1 MQNIP
6 SAYVDGYARGQAVDP
21 ERAANYIA
29 HTTIGDPLADA
40 MVADLR
46 SLGQEEQAKL
56 IRLGLEGSDVGS
68 LLAAPESVRKFFDS
82 YAEPPDWVDLNSF
95 LPGCRMFH
103 RNTPLVLA
111 GMVGG
116 VLVEGFSTNI
126 AKSFFMTGR
135 LRDQGMRRLKQNNRH
150 MLEIFMP
157 GGMDKHSDGWS
168 LSIRVRLV
176 HARIRLLLS
185 NSDEWDLEELGTPI
199 SAAHV
204 GFAISAFSARLLSH
218 MKSLGASF
226 NEEERRSFMAVWRYS
241 GYLMGVPETI
251 LFRDEQHAL
260 KVFEIGRLCE
270 PPPSLESIV
279 LASSL
284 VNTAPLFAG
293 MSESQ
298 ARRKM
303 AGYIAQ
309 VSRALI
315 GNALADELNYP
326 KSTTLGILWK
336 FRLLNQVE
344 NVMRRLAPGRFQ
356 DRSNMTT
363 ILDVSMFDR
372 EGISYRLPDHFY
384 AEQSSKW

>member
-1 MQNIP
+1 
-6 SAYVDGYARGQAVDP
+6 
-21 ERAANYIA
+21 
-29 HTTIGDPLADA
+29 

-46 SLGQEEQAKL
+46 SLEPEEQARL
-56 IRLGLEGSDVGS
+56 IGLGLEGSDGGS

-82 YAEPPDWVDLNSF
+82 YAEPPDWVDVNSF
-95 LPGCRMFH
+95 FPGCRMFH

-176 HARIRLLLS
+176 HARVRLLLS
-185 NSDEWDLEELGTPI
+185 NSGEWDVDELGTPI

-218 MKSLGASF
+218 LKSLGASF
-226 NEEERRSFMAVWRYS
+226 SEEERRSFMAVWRYS
-241 GYLMGVPETI
+241 GYLMGIPETI
-251 LFRDEQHAL
+251 LFRDERDAL
-260 KVFEIGRLCE
+260 EVFEIGRLCE

-293 MSESQ
+293 MSESG

-315 GNALADELNYP
+315 GNTLADALNYP
-326 KSTTLGILWK
+326 KSSTLGILWK
-336 FRLLNQVE
+336 FRLLNRIE
-344 NVMRRLAPGRFQ
+344 SVMRRLAPGRFQ

-363 ILDVSMFDR
+363 ILDVSMFDKD
-372 EGISYRLPDHFY
+372 GISYRLPDHFY

>member
-1 MQNIP
+1 MRNIP

-40 MVADLR
+40 MIADLR
-46 SLGQEEQAKL
+46 SLDQEEQARI
-56 IRLGLEGSDVGS
+56 IRLGLEGSDEGS
-68 LLAAPESVRKFFDS
+68 LLGAPESVRNFFDS
-82 YAEPPDWVDLNSF
+82 YTEPPDWVDATSFNS
-95 LPGCRMFH
+95 GCRMFH
-103 RNTPLVLA
+103 RNTPLMLA

-126 AKSFFMTGR
+126 AKPFFMTGR

-185 NSDEWDLEELGTPI
+185 NSREWDIEELGTPI

-218 MKSLGASF
+218 LKSLGASF
-226 NEEERRSFMAVWRYS
+226 DQEERNGFMAVWRYS
-241 GYLMGVPETI
+241 GYLMGIPESI
-251 LFRDEQHAL
+251 LFRDEQDAL
-260 KVFEIGRLCE
+260 ELFEIGRVCE
-270 PPPSLESIV
+270 PPPSMESMV

-293 MSESQ
+293 VAETH

-315 GNALADELNYP
+315 GNALADELRYP
-326 KSTTLGILWK
+326 KSYTFGILWK
-336 FRLLNQVE
+336 FRLLNRIEDLAQRLTP
-344 NVMRRLAPGRFQ
+344 RRFR
-356 DRSNMTT
+356 DRSNLTT
-363 ILDVSMFDR
+363 ILDVSMFDK
-372 EGISYRLPDHFY
+372 EGISYRLPDHVHS
-384 AEQSSKW
+384 EKSSKW

>member
-1 MQNIP
+1 
-6 SAYVDGYARGQAVDP
+6 
-21 ERAANYIA
+21 
-29 HTTIGDPLADA
+29 
-40 MVADLR
+40 
-46 SLGQEEQAKL
+46 
-56 IRLGLEGSDVGS
+56 
-68 LLAAPESVRKFFDS
+68 
-82 YAEPPDWVDLNSF
+82 
-95 LPGCRMFH
+95 
-103 RNTPLVLA
+103 
-111 GMVGG
+111 MVGG

-157 GGMDKHSDGWS
+157 GGMDKYCDGWS

-185 NSDEWDLEELGTPI
+185 DSDEWDIEELGTPI

-204 GFAISAFSARLLSH
+204 GFAISAFSARLLIH
-218 MKSLGASF
+218 LKSLGASF

-241 GYLMGVPETI
+241 GYLMGIPETI
-251 LFRDEQHAL
+251 LFRDEQDAL
-260 KVFEIGRLCE
+260 KVFEIGSACE

-293 MSESQ
+293 MTESQ
-298 ARRKM
+298 ARRKL

-315 GNALADELNYP
+315 GNELADELRYP
-326 KSTTLGILWK
+326 KSSTFGILWK
-336 FRLLNQVE
+336 VPAAEQN
-344 NVMRRLAPGRFQ
+344 
-356 DRSNMTT
+356 
-363 ILDVSMFDR
+363 R
-372 EGISYRLPDHFY
+372 ECDEESDAGTFPRPQQPDHHIGSFDVRQRRHQLPVAGPFLCRAIFRVVAISHQLASESRADNLSRY
-384 AEQSSKW
+384 RV

>member
-6 SAYVDGYARGQAVDP
+6 SAYVNGYSRGKAVDP
-21 ERAANYIA
+21 ERAANYVA
-29 HTTIGDPLADA
+29 HTIIGDPLADA
-40 MVADLR
+40 MISDLR
-46 SLGQEEQAKL
+46 SLEPEEQARL
-56 IRLGLEGSDVGS
+56 IRLGLEGGYGGS
-68 LLAAPESVRKFFDS
+68 LLAAPESVRKLFDS

-95 LPGCRMFH
+95 IPACRMFH

-126 AKSFFMTGR
+126 AKSFFLTGR

-157 GGMDKHSDGWS
+157 GGMDNHSDGWS
-168 LSIRVRLV
+168 LSIRIRLV

-185 NSDEWDLEELGTPI
+185 NSGEWDVEELGTPI

-218 MKSLGASF
+218 LKSLGASF
-226 NEEERRSFMAVWRYS
+226 SEEERRSFMAVWRYS
-241 GYLMGVPETI
+241 GYLMGIPETI
-251 LFRDEQHAL
+251 LFRDEQDAL
-260 KVFEIGRLCE
+260 SVFEIGSACE

-293 MSESQ
+293 MTESQ

-315 GNALADELNYP
+315 GNALADQLRYP
-326 KSTTLGILWK
+326 KSSTLGILWK
-336 FRLLNQVE
+336 FRLLNRIE
-344 NVMRRLAPGRFQ
+344 NVMQRVTPGRFR
-356 DRSNMTT
+356 DRSNLTT
-363 ILDVSMFDR
+363 ILDVSMFDE

>member
-1 MQNIP
+1 M
-6 SAYVDGYARGQAVDP
+6 
-21 ERAANYIA
+21 
-29 HTTIGDPLADA
+29 TGD
-40 MVADLR
+40 
-46 SLGQEEQAKL
+46 
-56 IRLGLEGSDVGS
+56 S

-82 YAEPPDWVDLNSF
+82 YAEPPGWVDVNSF
-95 LPGCRMFH
+95 FPGCRMFH

-218 MKSLGASF
+218 LKSLGASF
-226 NEEERRSFMAVWRYS
+226 NEEERKKLHGRVA
-241 GYLMGVPETI
+241 
-251 LFRDEQHAL
+251 LFRLSDGYSRDYSVSGTRQDAL
-260 KVFEIGRLCE
+260 EGLRDRPTVR
-270 PPPSLESIV
+270 
-279 LASSL
+279 AS
-284 VNTAPLFAG
+284 PLFGVDSPRIVAG
-293 MSESQ
+293 QHCALVRGDDRKWSASEDGGLHSSGF
-298 ARRKM
+298 AS
-303 AGYIAQ
+303 A
-309 VSRALI
+309 
-315 GNALADELNYP
+315 
-326 KSTTLGILWK
+326 
-336 FRLLNQVE
+336 
-344 NVMRRLAPGRFQ
+344 
-356 DRSNMTT
+356 
-363 ILDVSMFDR
+363 DR
-372 EGISYRLPDHFY
+372 EY
-384 AEQSSKW
+384 AC